1 MNLSQLRYLIA
12 TADTGTMTAAA
23 DVLHVAQPVVSRSL
37 RALERELGVELL
49 RRAGRGVELTP
60 LGVEAVAAAR
70 RALDEI
76 GTIEQLAGHAG
87 PESRPLLVAATPTLE
102 GLLTRRL
109 MPALYG
115 AGPDVRVRVLRGPSR
130 DDIVA
135 MVLDGRAELGLTD
148 LPVPDELDVVEVTGE
163 EVILV
168 SPAGTALSDPVPV
181 RALDGL
187 RLILPSRGT
196 RRRDEYEALF
206 RHTDVAPIVA
216 LETDERSSWMAAAIA
231 GIGSFL
237 WYRSA
242 AIDADAEG
250 IEIRSFDPRLTRT
263 VGLVS
268 VPHTLS
274 PAARLLLDI
283 APDAA
288 LRR

>member
-1 MNLSQLRYLIA
+1 VNLSQLRYLIT

-23 DVLHVAQPVVSRSL
+23 DELHVAQPVVSRSL

-60 LGVEAVAAAR
+60 LGVQAVAAAR

-76 GTIEQLAGHAG
+76 STIELLSAHAG
-87 PESRPLLVAATPTLE
+87 PDSRPLLVAATPTLE

-109 MPALYG
+109 MPALF
-115 AGPDVRVRVLRGPSR
+115 AARPDVRVRVLRAPSR

-148 LPVPDELDVVEVTGE
+148 LPVPDALDVVEVTAE
-163 EVILV
+163 EVVLV
-168 SPAGTALSDPVPV
+168 SPAGSTLSDPVPI
-181 RALDGL
+181 RELDGL

-196 RRRDEYEALF
+196 HRRDEYEALF
-206 RHTDVAPIVA
+206 RHTEVTPVVA

-242 AIDADAEG
+242 ASDADAEG
-250 IEIRSFDPRLTRT
+250 IEMRSFDPPLGRT

-268 VPHTLS
+268 VPHRLT
-274 PAARLLLDI
+274 PAARLLLEL

-288 LRR
+288 LRP